1 MTGKERIS
9 AALVHREGDRVPYDL
24 GGTTVTAITRNA
36 FVRAMRMRGLKA
48 GFGFEDIDPIQQIVI
63 PDEEIL
69 NYLNVDTRRI
79 GAQRISNY
87 PGNRKVTGKVIEVTD
102 FYGCRWQQDPE
113 KDIYFNQ
120 VSFPLEKYETLS
132 EALQYLGGT
141 DWEAY
146 AHSVSKNLNEQ
157 VAYVGEHCGIADRNT
172 AGLTENSLRIRGYEK
187 WYIDTL
193 VDLPGV
199 EALLD
204 KIVDDKIRYWDIII
218 DWALSTGNEQKIQV
232 VSECDDLG
240 SQSSTILELDKLRQV
255 VIPRLKIIFM
265 HLKQRLPH
273 ARAFMHSCGAIRE
286 VIPDLIEAGVDILN
300 PVQFTAKGME
310 LKGLKKDFGDVLTF
324 WGGGVDTQTV
334 LNQGTPQQVE
344 DQVKEILDI
353 MAPGGG
359 FVFAPVHNIQED
371 VPPANFWAMWDTLQE
386 YGGY

>member
-1 MTGKERIS
+1 MTGRERIS
-9 AALVHREGDRVPYDL
+9 AALRHQEADRVPYDL

-36 FVRAMRMRGLKA
+36 YVQAMRMRGLKED
-48 GFGFEDIDPIQQIVI
+48 FGFENIDPIQQII
-63 PDEEIL
+63 TPDEDIL
-69 NYLNVDTRRI
+69 EYLKADARRI
-79 GAQRISNY
+79 GAQRIADY
-87 PGNRKVTGKVIEVTD
+87 PDARKLRGNLIEVVD
-102 FYGCRWQQDPE
+102 FYGCRWQQDLG

-120 VSFPLEKYETLS
+120 VSFPLEKYDTLS
-132 EALQYLGGT
+132 EAIQYLQGT

-146 AHSVSKNLNEQ
+146 ARSVSENLADQ
-157 VAYVGEHCGIADRNT
+157 VDYIGEHCGIADRNT

-187 WYIDTL
+187 WYMDTL
-193 VDLPGV
+193 VDLRGV

-204 KIVDDKIRYWDIII
+204 RIVEDKIRYWDVII
-218 DWALSTGNEQKIQV
+218 DWVIATGNVEKIQV

-240 SQSSTILELDKLRQV
+240 SQNSTILEVDKLRKV
-255 VIPRLKIIFM
+255 VVPRLKKIYT
-265 HLKQRLPH
+265 HLKNRLPN
-273 ARAFMHSCGAIRE
+273 ARTLMHSCGAIRE

-300 PVQFTAKGME
+300 PVQFTARGMD

-386 YGGY
+386 YGNY

>member
-1 MTGKERIS
+1 MTGRERILE
-9 AALVHREGDRVPYDL
+9 ALGHQEADRVPYDL

-36 FVRAMRMRGLKA
+36 YVQAMRMRGLKED
-48 GFGFEDIDPIQQIVI
+48 FSFENIDPIQQII
-63 PDEEIL
+63 TPDEKIL
-69 NYLNVDTRRI
+69 DYLNVDTRRI
-79 GAQRISNY
+79 GPQRISDY
-87 PGNRKVTGKVIEVTD
+87 PINRTVTGKIIEVTD

-120 VSFPLEKYETLS
+120 VSFPLEKYDTLS
-132 EALQYLGGT
+132 GALQYLKGT
-141 DWEAY
+141 DWETY
-146 AHSVSKNLNEQ
+146 AHSVAKNLDEQ
-157 VAYVGEHCGIADRNT
+157 VDYIGEHCGIADRNT

-204 KIVDDKIRYWDIII
+204 RIVDDKIRYWDIII

-232 VSECDDLG
+232 ISEGDDLG
-240 SQSSTILELDKLRQV
+240 SQSSTILESDKLRQV
-255 VIPRLKIIFM
+255 VIPRLKIVFT
-265 HLKQRLPH
+265 HLKERLPH
-273 ARAFMHSCGAIRE
+273 VKTFLHSCGAIRE

-310 LKGLKKDFGDVLTF
+310 LEGLKKDFGDVLTF

-359 FVFAPVHNIQED
+359 FVFTPVHNIQED

-386 YGGY
+386 YGAY